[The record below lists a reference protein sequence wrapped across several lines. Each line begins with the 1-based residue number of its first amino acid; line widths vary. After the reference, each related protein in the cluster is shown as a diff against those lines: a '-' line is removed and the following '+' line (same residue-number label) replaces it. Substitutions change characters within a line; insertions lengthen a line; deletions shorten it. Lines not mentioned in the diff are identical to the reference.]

1 MRFKL
6 FFLSFIAV
14 ASVTTP
20 GFAKSKTVK
29 NTENNVSPDT
39 EQVAEHDMN
48 VYGGNYTDG
57 DKFEGLTR
65 KVGFDRMIPPHA
77 LEVCYNK
84 TTHIIF
90 PAEITYVD
98 LGNENLVAGL
108 ADGAKNVLRV
118 KSAFKS
124 FKQETNLSVITE
136 DGSYYTFIQSTPV
149 YRRR

>member
-1 MRFKL
+1 MKL
-6 FFLSFIAV
+6 KTFILSAIAV
-14 ASVTTP
+14 IGLATP
-20 GFAKSKTVK
+20 AFAK
-29 NTENNVSPDT
+29 NTNVNVSSDT
-39 EQVAEHDMN
+39 ETTEVPEHDMN
-48 VYGGNYTDG
+48 VYGANYTDG

-136 DGSYYTFIQSTPV
+136 EIGRAHV
-149 YRRR
+149 

>member
-1 MRFKL
+1 MKL
-6 FFLSFIAV
+6 KTFILSAIAV
-14 ASVTTP
+14 LGMATTA
-20 GFAKSKTVK
+20 FAKDKAPK
-29 NTENNVSPDT
+29 NTDNNVSSDT

-48 VYGGNYTDG
+48 VYGSNYTDG
-57 DKFEGLTR
+57 DKFDGLTR

-124 FKQETNLSVITE
+124 FKQETNLSVI
-136 DGSYYTFIQSTPV
+136 DRKST
-149 YRRR
+149 RLNSSHRT

>member
-1 MRFKL
+1 MNFKL
-6 FFLSFIAV
+6 FILSLVAV
-14 ASVTTP
+14 LCMATP
-20 GFAKSKTVK
+20 AFAKGKKSVK
-29 NTENNVSPDT
+29 SADNNVSLDT
-39 EQVAEHDMN
+39 EQVAEHDLN
-48 VYGGNYTDG
+48 VYSDNYTDG
-57 DKFEGLTR
+57 DKFSGLTR

-77 LEVCYNK
+77 LEVCYEK

-108 ADGAKNVLRV
+108 ADGATNVLRV

-136 DGSYYTFIQSTPV
+136 DGLYYQ
-149 YRRR
+149 

>member
-1 MRFKL
+1 MNIKTCIL
-6 FFLSFIAV
+6 TAIALMGM
-14 ASVTTP
+14 ASP
-20 GFAKSKTVK
+20 AFAKSKTVK

-57 DKFEGLTR
+57 DRFEGLTR

-77 LEVCYNK
+77 LEVCYSK

-136 DGSYYTFIQSTPV
+136 DGSYYTFSAPRIGAW
-149 YRRR
+149 